1 MSSIQN
7 RQADEAPARARRGVV
22 NRANYHRLSIFLS
35 MDFGVVVL
43 FRHNRTTRTLTCIW
57 ADGPSEADMKRQAW
71 TYTNKISSLDL
82 TCVDWVR
89 SDVLLRAVNRH
100 RGSQFAV
107 AGMTQ
112 RSG

>member
-1 MSSIQN
+1 MSSTQS
-7 RQADEAPARARRGVV
+7 RQADEAPERARRGVA

-43 FRHNRTTRTLTCIW
+43 FRRNRVTRTLTCIW
-57 ADGPSEADMKRQAW
+57 AEGPSEEDMRRHAL
-71 TYTNKISSLDL
+71 TYAGKINKLDL

-100 RGSQFAV
+100 RH
-107 AGMTQ
+107 
-112 RSG
+112 